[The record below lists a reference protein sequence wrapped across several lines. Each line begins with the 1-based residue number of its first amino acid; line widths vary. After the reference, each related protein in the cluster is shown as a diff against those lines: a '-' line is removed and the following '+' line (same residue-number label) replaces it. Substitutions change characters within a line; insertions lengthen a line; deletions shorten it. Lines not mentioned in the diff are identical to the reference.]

1 MAFNLCSAV
10 GTAQIK
16 KTTCQHS
23 KIHIHFLLGQ
33 SSAGGIKEMLAVA
46 EINYIRHEAN
56 SKGDSYSEIGKRLNR
71 DYRTVKKYAE
81 QEDFSPE
88 GKPKQYRPSPVMDS
102 VKHIVDEWLMEDFK
116 QKKKFRRT
124 AKRIWEQLKEEFS
137 FKGSDRTVRN
147 YVSQRKK
154 ELLNELDKAALPL
167 ENKPGSA
174 QVDFGEAP
182 FKYQGEQITLPYL
195 VMSYPNSNAFYFQVF
210 PSQNKECFLEGMKR
224 IFHHMGGVPKRI
236 RFDNLSAAVR
246 KVLPNGERQLTE
258 EFQNFV
264 LHYGFEC
271 EFCNPNSGNEKGH
284 VEAMVK
290 YVRNNYLLPGLHVLD
305 LDELNQTLWEKAE
318 KDRERKH
325 YEKEELI
332 SDLFKEDLNA
342 FLVLPSKEYQ
352 CVRYETVKA
361 DKYGYIKVEKN
372 FYSTSPRYALN
383 KVLIRISFNTIEIL
397 TEEHELVVSHPRLY
411 GQYRKSIKWQPY
423 LNLMAKRPM
432 ALKYTSFYEQLPDEW
447 QYYLNACTASEKS
460 EALRFLAKVLKDHD
474 FSRIT
479 EALTIASE
487 HGHPS
492 VESINQVFY
501 QLINGRGIRSDI
513 SPKQSLPRMPE
524 AARGLEQYDQLLKG
538 AELN

>member
-16 KTTCQHS
+16 KTTCQQS
-23 KIHIHFLLGQ
+23 QKSIHFLLGNLTQ
-33 SSAGGIKEMLAVA
+33 EVFKERLAVA

-56 SKGDSYSEIGKRLNR
+56 NKGHSYSEIAKRINR

-81 QEDFSPE
+81 KVDFSPKE
-88 GKPKQYRPSPVMDS
+88 KPKQYRPSPVIDP
-102 VKHIVDEWLMEDFK
+102 VKHIVDEWLLEDFK

-124 AKRIWEQLKEEFS
+124 AKRIWEQLKEEFG

-147 YVSQRKK
+147 YVSNRKQ
-154 ELLNELDKAALPL
+154 ELLNEADQAAIPL
-167 ENKPGSA
+167 ETKPGSA
-174 QVDFGEAP
+174 QVDFEEAP

-195 VMSYPNSNAFYFQVF
+195 VLSFPYSNSFYFQVF
-210 PSQNKECFLEGMKR
+210 PSQNKECFLEGLKR

-236 RFDNLSAAVR
+236 RFDNLSTAVK

-284 VEAMVK
+284 VESMVK
-290 YVRNNYLLPGLHVLD
+290 YVRNNYLLPSLHVLD
-305 LDELNQTLWEKAE
+305 LDELNKNLWEKAE
-318 KDRERKH
+318 NDRQRKH
-325 YEKEELI
+325 YEKEVLI
-332 SDLFKEDLNA
+332 SELFKEDQKA

-352 CVRYETVKA
+352 CVRYETLKA

-372 FYSTSPRYALN
+372 IYSTSPRYALN
-383 KVLIRISFNTIEIL
+383 KVLIRISYNTVDIL
-397 TEEHELVVSHPRLY
+397 TDDHELIIRHSRLY

-432 ALKYTSFYEQLPDEW
+432 ALKYPSFYEQLPDEW
-447 QYYLNACTASEKS
+447 QTYLNSCTVTEKS
-460 EALRFLAKVLKDHD
+460 EALRLLATVLKDHD
-474 FSRIT
+474 FTRIT

-501 QLINGRGIRSDI
+501 QLINGRGIR
-513 SPKQSLPRMPE
+513 PE
-524 AARGLEQYDQLLKG
+524 IH
-538 AELN
+538 LNFHYQICRRQQEV